1 VPRLVAK
8 EIRICPVPVRGSAGS
23 FLARRVSWHANIFDP
38 LSARIADML
47 GYEVCVLSGSVGKA
61 ANLGVPDIV
70 LSNMSDVVDHPE
82 DIMWT
87 LLRPILL

>member
-1 VPRLVAK
+1 MSRARERFRSVISGPTC
-8 EIRICPVPVRGSAGS
+8 I
-23 FLARRVSWHANIFDP
+23 LAANIFDP

-70 LSNMSDVVDHPE
+70 LSNMSDGGPRSAHYSDGGGEP
-82 DIMWT
+82 DG
-87 LLRPILL
+87 RC